1 MYRHPKKRTN
11 IEGEGI
17 LCRITSVIGEGSQ
30 RRYEIID
37 ADPDPPTPSIPYRAP
52 VKYLVPVPS
61 SLAAGSL
68 PILYTGQHVIAL

>member
-1 MYRHPKKRTN
+1 
-11 IEGEGI
+11 
-17 LCRITSVIGEGSQ
+17 VIGEGSQ